1 MTFQL
6 SLLYHSHSIR
16 LLQTITQLNP
26 YQNYSPSQVLRLVGH
41 LDNENLKANPN
52 NESNAYI
59 QLIVQANDHSNLQIS
74 HDLNEC
80 NNKEQ
85 TDSKEPSTEDLKHDH
100 YLLLHSV
107 IIPSSICFTNTA
119 NKLSIARFHY
129 GNHST
134 CNQTIPLGS
143 YGSMN
148 QSDGRL

>member
-6 SLLYHSHSIR
+6 SLLYQSHSIR

-80 NNKEQ
+80 NNKE
-85 TDSKEPSTEDLKHDH
+85 
-100 YLLLHSV
+100 
-107 IIPSSICFTNTA
+107 
-119 NKLSIARFHY
+119 
-129 GNHST
+129 
-134 CNQTIPLGS
+134 
-143 YGSMN
+143 
-148 QSDGRL
+148 